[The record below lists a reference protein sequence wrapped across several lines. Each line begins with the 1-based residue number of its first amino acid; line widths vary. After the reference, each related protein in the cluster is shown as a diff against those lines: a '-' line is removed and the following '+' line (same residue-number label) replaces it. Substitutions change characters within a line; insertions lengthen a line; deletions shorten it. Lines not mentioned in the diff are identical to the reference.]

1 MIELVGGKLYQWETG
16 RMLLVEADVDSE
28 ANAIQFANQGDTV
41 ALEIEHDFTRAD
53 GEPKIRIPDKCLQS
67 GKNLL
72 VYLVKTVSNEES
84 DDHSSRI
91 LETKIFSVAAKPR
104 PKTYI
109 PIAAEEAL
117 GVVRRLTAA
126 AQEAAKEAEGARIKA
141 EAEKLYAIDAA
152 EAAENARDASI
163 SAKNYAEAARED
175 AEYARD
181 NAIAAK
187 IDAETSANTAET
199 ESRNAEIKAG
209 QAEEYANLANSD
221 SIIASNAAKKAEDA
235 RLASQSFAQ
244 EAKDAETN
252 AQTQAKA
259 AETFASVARD
269 EATNAAK
276 YADNSYEFASN
287 AEDAKNTAVSA
298 ANTAA
303 KKAAE
308 ETIRQIEDAV
318 GGSINKIAKID
329 DNVVGSD
336 AWSSKNI
343 VDRLCPTFKEDGKVV
358 QCEPVKGYPLTIS
371 SKQAATVTLCGKNL
385 YNFHNDENL
394 NVGYVFM
401 NSGKLISSSDDY
413 RYTDPIPVGHLIGEK
428 ITLNKLP
435 GGTNPGTS
443 FYKADDTALKYGYG
457 KGAALEVP
465 AEAAYMRVTVNY
477 ADVKAGEIQLEI
489 GSKATTYEPYAGN
502 TLSLSLS
509 LENEYTGTLDSM
521 DGINTLYA
529 YSDDNA
535 VDITVTGKANPAAII
550 DKLTKAVISLGGN
563 I

>member
-16 RMLLVEADVDSE
+16 RMLTLSGAPAEV
-28 ANAIQFANQGDTV
+28 NAIQFANQGDTV
-41 ALEIEHDFTRAD
+41 ALEIAHDFTTENGD
-53 GEPKIRIPDKCLQS
+53 PYIRIPDKCLQS

-72 VYLVKTVSNEES
+72 VYLVETVSNEES

-91 LETKIFSVAAKPR
+91 LETKIFPVAAKPR

-126 AQEAAKEAEGARIKA
+126 AQEAAKEAKEARIEA

-152 EAAENARDASI
+152 KDAKDARDASV
-163 SAKNYAEAARED
+163 SAKIDAEAARED

-199 ESRNAEIKAG
+199 ESHNASHEAARAEIFAD
-209 QAEEYANLANSD
+209 YANSD
-221 SIIASNAAKKAEDA
+221 RIKASNAAKKAEED
-235 RLASQSFAQ
+235 RLASQAFAQ
-244 EAKDAETN
+244 EAKVAETN
-252 AQTQAKA
+252 AQTQAKH
-259 AETFASVARD
+259 AESFASAARD
-269 EATNAAK
+269 EATNAAN
-276 YADNSYEFASN
+276 YADNAFQFSKN
-287 AEDAKNTAVSA
+287 AETAKNTAVSA

-303 KKAAE
+303 ENAAAE
-308 ETIRQIEDAV
+308 TTQQIADAV
-318 GGSINKIAKID
+318 GGDIKNIAKIND
-329 DNVVGSD
+329 ETVGLG

-343 VDRLCPTFKEDGKVV
+343 VDRLCPTFEEDGKVV

-385 YNFHNDENL
+385 YDFRKEENL

-401 NSGKLISSSDDY
+401 NSGKLISSSGNY
-413 RYTDPIPVGHLIGEK
+413 RYTDPIPVGHLIGK
-428 ITLNKLP
+428 TITLNKVP

-443 FYKADDTALKYGYG
+443 FYKADDTVCGYG
-457 KGAALEVP
+457 KGTALVVP
-465 AEAAYMRVTVNY
+465 DGAAYMRVTVNY
-477 ADVKAGEIQLEI
+477 ADVTAGEIQLEI
-489 GSKATTYEPYAGN
+489 GSEATTYEPYTSN

-509 LENEYTGTLDSM
+509 LENEYTGTLYSM
-521 DGINTLYA
+521 DSINTLYA

-535 VDITVTGKANPAAII
+535 VDITVTGKANPATII
-550 DKLTKAVISLGGN
+550 EKLKLAVVSLGGN